1 MSLFYWFL
9 IGAGA
14 WFIAVALKI
23 TGDVL
28 FHRNLTIDFHDWVT
42 GVLSGVW
49 ATVCELGLAA
59 IIFLIW
65 SATVEGAVAY
75 ALGAATTEFLLLLPA
90 AFAGGVGD
98 GDAKKKKDKN
108 APAQVMTW
116 RNFAIER
123 LLALVGHIAS
133 RVLVWIGV
141 AGSGGIAALGAAFGL
156 YSLAEGLA
164 AYGEAKEWNW
174 LNPRVMWPFMVLQ
187 TLIVA
192 GTVWLAIWWSGL
204 MA

>member
-1 MSLFYWFL
+1 MLFLHWVL
-9 IGAGA
+9 IGGGA

-28 FHRNLTIDFHDWVT
+28 FQRNVTLEFRDWVT
-42 GVLSGVW
+42 AVLSGLW

-59 IIFLIW
+59 TVFLIW
-65 SATVEGAVAY
+65 DATVWEAVAY
-75 ALGAATTEFLLLLPA
+75 ALGAATVEFLLLLPA
-90 AFAGGVGD
+90 AFGGGIE
-98 GDAKKKKDKN
+98 AEHKRRRKDSK
-108 APAQVMTW
+108 APVQVMTW

-123 LLALVGHIAS
+123 VIALVGHIAS

-141 AGSGGIAALGAAFGL
+141 AGSGGLAALAAAFGL
-156 YSLAEGLA
+156 YTLSEGLA
-164 AYGEAKEWNW
+164 AYGEAKDWNW
-174 LNPRVMWPFMVLQ
+174 LNPRVMWPFLIVQ

-192 GTVWLAIWWSGL
+192 VTVWLALRWSGI

>member
-1 MSLFYWFL
+1 MLLLHWFL

-23 TGDVL
+23 TGDVVFQRSVTVEL
-28 FHRNLTIDFHDWVT
+28 RDWVT
-42 GVLSGVW
+42 AALSGVW

-59 IIFLIW
+59 IVFLVW
-65 SATVEGAVAY
+65 SATVWDAVTY
-75 ALGAATTEFLLLLPA
+75 ALGAATVEFMLLLPA
-90 AFAGGVGD
+90 AFTGGIGE
-98 GDAKKKKDKN
+98 KKKTRDKK

-123 LLALVGHIAS
+123 VIALVGHIAS
-133 RVLVWIGV
+133 RVLVWLGV
-141 AGSGGIAALGAAFGL
+141 AGTGGLGAVGAAFGL
-156 YSLAEGLA
+156 YTLAEGLA
-164 AYGEAKEWNW
+164 AYGEAKDWNW
-174 LNPRVMWPFMVLQ
+174 LNPRVMWPFLILQ

-204 MA
+204 SL

>member
-1 MSLFYWFL
+1 MVSLHWFL

-28 FHRNLTIDFHDWVT
+28 FQRQVTVELRDWVT
-42 GVLSGVW
+42 AVLSGLW

-59 IIFLIW
+59 IVFLMW
-65 SATVEGAVAY
+65 SATVWDAVVY
-75 ALGAATTEFLLLLPA
+75 AVGAATVEFMLLLPA
-90 AFAGGVGD
+90 AFTGGISD
-98 GDAKKKKDKN
+98 KKRTKDKKSP
-108 APAQVMTW
+108 APVMTW

-123 LLALVGHIAS
+123 VIALVGHIAS

-141 AGSGGIAALGAAFGL
+141 AGTGGIAALGAAFGL
-156 YSLAEGLA
+156 YTLAEGLS
-164 AYGEAKEWNW
+164 AYGEAKDWNW
-174 LNPRVMWPFMVLQ
+174 LNPRVMWPFLILQ

-204 MA
+204 AL